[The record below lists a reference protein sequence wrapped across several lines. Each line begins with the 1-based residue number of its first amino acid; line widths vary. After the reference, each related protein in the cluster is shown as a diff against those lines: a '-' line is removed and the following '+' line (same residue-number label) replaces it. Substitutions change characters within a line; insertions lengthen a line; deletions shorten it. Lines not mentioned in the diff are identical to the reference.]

1 MTSILLATRNAH
13 KTREFAA
20 MLGADFVVRDL
31 TAVDD
36 LPPVAET
43 GTTFGENACLKA
55 IAASRLFP
63 GLVVA
68 DDSGLE
74 VDALDGAPGVYS
86 ARYAGEPA
94 TDHENVGKL
103 LAELGRLRA
112 TGAERSARFCCSL
125 AVAERGRVLK
135 TPFGTVEG
143 FIAEERKGTG
153 GFGYDP
159 VFIPEGYR
167 LSFAEL
173 GETVKNGISHRA
185 RAIAELREY
194 LALRSLR

>member
-13 KTREFAA
+13 KTREFAE

-31 TAVDD
+31 TAEDN
-36 LPPVAET
+36 LPVAET
-43 GTTFGENACLKA
+43 GTTFQENACLKV

-86 ARYAGEPA
+86 ARYAGEHA

-125 AVAERGRVLK
+125 ALAERGRVLK
-135 TPFGTVEG
+135 TPFGAVEG

-159 VFIPEGYR
+159 VFIPDGYR

-173 GETVKNGISHRA
+173 GEMVKNGISHRA

-194 LALRSLR
+194 LALRSLH